1 MKLSTWASPLL
12 LANTVLGV
20 NVNWRHLNKRA
31 SESSDETLPEVPSYN
46 FTIPVDHFDTSNKDT
61 YDNRFFVNDTYYKSG
76 GPVILFDFGEGGI
89 SPASA
94 ADFLA
99 EFSVTSAPLRL
110 AEKLNG
116 LVIGWEHRYY
126 GYSRPVPID
135 DDSGL
140 PVEGASGYKYLTA
153 DQALED
159 VAYFANGFN
168 KTTLDMNDVVQS
180 TEKLDP
186 YHTPWIFIGGSYPG
200 MRAAWARL
208 MHPEVWYAAWS
219 SSAPVETQADG
230 SVYYNPIVRALPQNC
245 TNDLKAAIKF
255 VDDTLDSGSDDEL
268 RLVYGGTYL
277 ATDETASFDSVD
289 AGYLS
294 TPFEVGQ
301 NLTYALAFDSFYQS
315 FGPIHTTQ
323 HFCDWMERFD
333 VNSFISDSNE
343 VTTIEDTF
351 PILFDNS
358 GKNKPSKN
366 GIAAANGKDGGLLA
380 FVAML
385 YGIVNGR
392 AEFYKWSETLPSSG
406 GGTFTEAV
414 DGLSWSWQTL
424 NEMGYYQGSNASNP
438 IQVLSKYY
446 NVTAFREI
454 SVEDGTFPS
463 FTDSSF
469 PSKLNNSYL
478 LEMGGWNMK
487 ASNVMFTNGQFDPWR
502 SFSVASQE
510 SASGAP
516 NRTLTTKVPAC
527 NELSDGTDVF
537 GLVYAGAIHVEDLST
552 PAFTRGS
559 IEKTTPLE
567 QGLDLFEKAWTTWS
581 ACFNQSRDDI
591 RNGKGVD
598 GKGNSADGESISKDG
613 DNSDDDDNSATRSN
627 GLSVLSILVVGMSAM
642 FAFA

>member
-1 MKLSTWASPLL
+1 MKLSAWASTLL

-20 NVNWRHLNKRA
+20 NVNWRHLKKRESDS
-31 SESSDETLPEVPSYN
+31 SENLPEVPHYN

-61 YDNRFFVNDTYYKSG
+61 YDNRFFVNDTYYKTG

-99 EFSVTSAPLRL
+99 EYSVTSAPLRL
-110 AEKLNG
+110 AKKLNG

-126 GYSRPVPID
+126 GYSRPVPMD
-135 DDSGL
+135 DNTGL

-168 KTTLDMNDVVQS
+168 KTTLDENDVIKS

-208 MHPEVWYAAWS
+208 MHPEIFYASWS

-230 SVYYNPIVRALPQNC
+230 SVYYNPIVRALPRNC
-245 TNDLKAAIKF
+245 TNDLKAAIKY

-268 RLVYGGTYL
+268 RAVYAGTYL
-277 ATDETASFDSVD
+277 ATYESASLDTID
-289 AGYLS
+289 QAYEY
-294 TPFEVGQ
+294 TPFDIGQ
-301 NLTYALAFDSFYQS
+301 NLTYALAFNSYYQS
-315 FGPIHTTQ
+315 FGPIHTSQ
-323 HFCDWMERFD
+323 LFCDWMERFD
-333 VNSFISDSNE
+333 ADAFISDSSD
-343 VTTIEDTF
+343 VTTLEDEF
-351 PILFDNS
+351 SVLFDNS
-358 GKNKPSKN
+358 GKGKPPKD
-366 GIAAANGKDGGLLA
+366 GIAAANGKDGGALA
-380 FVAML
+380 FAAML

-392 AEFYKWSETLPSSG
+392 AAFYKWGEKLPSNS

-424 NEMGYYQGSNASNP
+424 NEMGYYQGSNSSNP
-438 IQVLSKYY
+438 TQVISKYY

-454 SVEDGTFPS
+454 SVEDETFPS
-463 FTDSSF
+463 FSESSF

-478 LEMGGWNMK
+478 LEYGGWNMK
-487 ASNVMFTNGQFDPWR
+487 ASNVMFTNGEFDPWR

-510 SASGAP
+510 SAEGAP
-516 NRTLTTKVPAC
+516 NRTLTTKVPTC
-527 NELSDGTDVF
+527 NEVVSGTDVF
-537 GLVYAGAIHVEDLST
+537 GIVYAGAIHVEDLST

-567 QGLDLFEKAWTTWS
+567 QGLALFEEAWSTWS
-581 ACFNQSRDDI
+581 SCFNQSRDDI

-598 GKGNSADGESISKDG
+598 GKGNNADGQSTSK
-613 DNSDDDDNSATRSN
+613 NSSGDDDENSATRSSS
-627 GLSVLSILVVGMSAM
+627 LSAFSIVVIGMSAM